1 MPMDLLLF
9 ARRWER
15 GGEEREGGEELRPN
29 DGNTGTRTADRSKI
43 VKRRGRDLTRCG
55 TSVPQVHY
63 FFVLKK
69 RPSHF
74 GFVSISLGF
83 EFFGL
88 GEGWAHKDGRE
99 RGG

>member
-55 TSVPQVHY
+55 TSVPQGSLFFRSKETADPFWLRVH
-63 FFVLKK
+63 FPWL
-69 RPSHF
+69 
-74 GFVSISLGF
+74 
-83 EFFGL
+83 
-88 GEGWAHKDGRE
+88 
-99 RGG
+99 